1 MPGTTTASSS
11 ATATAT
17 GPTSSGFVNPSM
29 VYSMS
34 TPGGPSVTPNT
45 PKTFSS
51 IVSSSP
57 LYPGYYSSPPEP
69 PLHDTP
75 TRPAT
80 SIGLQNSPLRMSQNH
95 GNLTRSS
102 SIRTGRQSTLESPFR
117 ASSVSLSSTAFE
129 SMSRNNS
136 SADTSMTTDSS
147 FSFKPSQGL
156 LRTFSDIRPSSSFRR
171 PIAERRIGARFK
183 LARPRVGSHPDA
195 GPLSAPIQDSYPG
208 LSLKRRVSFNISRG
222 RAVVEAEDDDDDGR
236 NDSHDD
242 SDDEDRES
250 QGKFPRTD
258 SSRGLNVDNYVMKR
272 SKTVRERPQEK
283 SESSRRMS
291 LESLFPELS
300 PGLVNS
306 PKTPQVAKDAKEMSD
321 DERLTI
327 NSHRFSALSLDRGDD
342 DPDDARQALRRVL
355 SRNRADLVGAT
366 F

>member
-1 MPGTTTASSS
+1 
-11 ATATAT
+11 
-17 GPTSSGFVNPSM
+17 
-29 VYSMS
+29 
-34 TPGGPSVTPNT
+34 
-45 PKTFSS
+45 
-51 IVSSSP
+51 
-57 LYPGYYSSPPEP
+57 
-69 PLHDTP
+69 
-75 TRPAT
+75 
-80 SIGLQNSPLRMSQNH
+80 
-95 GNLTRSS
+95 
-102 SIRTGRQSTLESPFR
+102 
-117 ASSVSLSSTAFE
+117 
-129 SMSRNNS
+129 MSRTNS

-183 LARPRVGSHPDA
+183 LSRPRVGSHPDA

-222 RAVVEAEDDDDDGR
+222 RAVVEAEDDDDDDDVP

-242 SDDEDRES
+242 SDNDDRQS
-250 QGKFPRTD
+250 QGKVPRTD

-283 SESSRRMS
+283 SEPTRRMS

-300 PGLVNS
+300 PGMVNS
-306 PKTPQVAKDAKEMSD
+306 PKTPQVAKDTKDMSD